1 MSSGAK
7 CVWWGSHFVFQRGP
21 VLVMYS
27 AQMYSEDVDDLYTT
41 VLNQECRKP
50 HYL

>member
-1 MSSGAK
+1 MSSAAK
-7 CVWWGSHFVFQRGP
+7 FVEWGSHSVFQPGP
-21 VLVMYS
+21 VLVLYS